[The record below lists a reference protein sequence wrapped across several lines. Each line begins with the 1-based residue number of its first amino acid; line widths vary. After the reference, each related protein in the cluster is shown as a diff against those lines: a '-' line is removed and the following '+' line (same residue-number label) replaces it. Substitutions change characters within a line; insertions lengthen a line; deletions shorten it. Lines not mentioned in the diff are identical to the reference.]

1 MVITEI
7 NIVPIKPK
15 DGLIGFA
22 NIVVD
27 GNLRLN
33 SIAIY
38 TRPDGTYRLLYPT
51 KLAGGKALNVYHPIN
66 RTASNVIEQAI
77 FEKCEEVFE
86 RSNND
91 RYYQI
96 QHRANDAP
104 EA

>member
-27 GNLRLN
+27 GNLWLN

-51 KLAGGKALNVYHPIN
+51 KLASGKALNVYHPIN